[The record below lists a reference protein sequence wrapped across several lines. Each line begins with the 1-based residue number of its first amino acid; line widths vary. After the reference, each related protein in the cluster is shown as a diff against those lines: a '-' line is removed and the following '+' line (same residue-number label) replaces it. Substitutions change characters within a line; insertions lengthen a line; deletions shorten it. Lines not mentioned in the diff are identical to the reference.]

1 MRGDLAAALLHDPEI
16 LYLDEP
22 TIGLDVVAKQ
32 RVRDF
37 LGHLNQKRDLTVLLT
52 THDMTDIV
60 QLCQRML
67 LIDRGR
73 LLYDG
78 AVAAIRD
85 RFGVERTLVV
95 DLAEDERLDGPIT
108 VGTAVQVRADG
119 PRRWLRFRRDQMTAA
134 ELIAAVSSRYH
145 IRDLTIEEPEIEAI
159 VRRIYEEGL

>member
-1 MRGDLAAALLHDPEI
+1 VAQTLRLTPGI

-32 RVRDF
+32 RIRDF
-37 LGHLNQKRDLTVLLT
+37 LGCVNQERDLTVILT
-52 THDMTDIV
+52 THDMTDIA

-67 LIDRGR
+67 LIDHGR

-78 AVAAIRD
+78 AVAASRD

-95 DLAEDERLDGPIT
+95 DLAEDEMPDGPLNA
-108 VGTAVQVRADG
+108 GPAMQVQADG
-119 PRRWLRFRRDQMTAA
+119 PRRWLRFRRDETTAA
-134 ELIAAVSSRYH
+134 ELIAAVSSRYR
-145 IRDLTIEEPEIEAI
+145 IRDLTIEEPEIEAL

>member
-1 MRGDLAAALLHDPEI
+1 VAQTLRLTPEI

-22 TIGLDVVAKQ
+22 TIRLDVIAKQ
-32 RVRDF
+32 RIRNF
-37 LGHLNQKRDLTVLLT
+37 LRCVNQERDLTVILT
-52 THDMTDIV
+52 MHDMTDIA

-67 LIDRGR
+67 LIDHGR

-85 RFGVERTLVV
+85 RFGVERTLIV
-95 DLAEDERLDGPIT
+95 DLAEDETPDGPLNA
-108 VGTAVQVRADG
+108 GPAMQVRANG
-119 PRRWLRFRRDQMTAA
+119 PRRWLRFRRDETTAA

-145 IRDLTIEEPEIEAI
+145 IRDLTIEEPELEAI